1 MRKIDKKIEN
11 SLRLILTEVCDAAL
25 DNVKGFLWLT
35 HFANYDNFPN
45 SLSIVCVF
53 NTNSDLADTR
63 SSNKDDYLRDL
74 IKQKLEAENIKVHDI
89 SQHISF
95 DTEENCGR
103 EHGGNWQKRFRDNT
117 LRNFH

>member
-11 SLRLILTEVCDAAL
+11 SLRLSLTEVCEAAL
-25 DNVKGFLWLT
+25 ENINGFRWLT
-35 HFANYDNFPN
+35 HFANYDNFPS

-74 IKQKLEAENIKVHDI
+74 IKQKLENEKIKVRDI
-89 SQHISF
+89 RQHVSF
-95 DTEENCGR
+95 DTEENCGG
-103 EHGGNWQKRFRDNT
+103 EHRGNWQERFREKTLKRF
-117 LRNFH
+117 H